1 MAISTLKTLI
11 AKRELQVGDGICGY
25 SLPDSRRSERL
36 FGDVGRTKAERL
48 GSKDGEHIDR
58 DYKPRDDT
66 CIRAFVRLMA
76 EAASNFA

>member
-48 GSKDGEHIDR
+48 GPKMESIDR